1 MLLTPN
7 SDKPYGAAQCIQER
21 MFWQILSLQK
31 DVVCLTAR
39 IASSALPSAGG
50 SRCGLPASEAVGRH
64 TRSLLL
70 LVLQP

>member
-1 MLLTPN
+1 
-7 SDKPYGAAQCIQER
+7 
-21 MFWQILSLQK
+21 MFWQFLSLQK

-50 SRCGLPASEAVGRH
+50 SRGGLPASEAVGRR